1 MTPPIRPELGR
12 RYRTRDGRITSEL
25 RANFEGSPYPFVA
38 EVDGERRSWDSAG
51 RFSAAFRGAPLD
63 SVEVLP

>member
-12 RYRTRDGRITSEL
+12 RYRTRDGRVTSEL

-38 EVDGERRSWDSAG
+38 EVNGERRSWDDAG
-51 RFSAAFRGAPLD
+51 RVSSVFWNAPCDL
-63 SVEVLP
+63 VEVLP